1 MVPSRPRIAIA
12 AFCSLCTLLVG
23 PMIRAQSLP
32 KKNQPCAPACVS
44 KDELKEMTGEKVNPI
59 VIVDDVKFVGAISMP
74 NPSDEPAIVAELKKH
89 ALDDGQN
96 GLDEVLEIRIR
107 GAWDE
112 QGFFKVMIDRHSE
125 VVSSDSAYEH
135 VIVTIRVDPGPQYRL
150 GDVRFRSSDPDD
162 PETLVFPREE
172 LRKLLDLQEGDILN
186 VMKIR
191 ESLDALK
198 KLYSSR
204 GYIDFVPTPLTE
216 VDDDTRRIALVL
228 ELSEGRQFRV
238 RKIEILGL
246 EPGKAAMLT
255 PNLKPGDIFR
265 NEPLEEFIGAN
276 FPDVTDVT
284 ASEILVLRKNEKDAA
299 VDILFDFRV
308 WERQRQF

>member
-1 MVPSRPRIAIA
+1 
-12 AFCSLCTLLVG
+12 
-23 PMIRAQSLP
+23 
-32 KKNQPCAPACVS
+32 
-44 KDELKEMTGEKVNPI
+44 
-59 VIVDDVKFVGAISMP
+59 
-74 NPSDEPAIVAELKKH
+74 
-89 ALDDGQN
+89 
-96 GLDEVLEIRIR
+96 
-107 GAWDE
+107 
-112 QGFFKVMIDRHSE
+112 MIDRHSE